1 MCDLYVW
8 KASEWKMSNE
18 RWNFCVY
25 CRYILC
31 FLLAAKEK
39 SGSPNGTR
47 LIRRRKDLRSESTEL
62 LLRTFLKK
70 ILKHWEH
77 DVLCRLYVSSV
88 EWFWTEV
95 PSSATLLSGEVTK
108 LSTKDTRASTSVCV
122 LMRRITSWKSLR
134 SFITTLRS
142 STAISEVWV
151 S

>member
-1 MCDLYVW
+1 MCDLFKLCLGEKVKPLVCVCFSQIHFVLLVSRQGKVRLTKWYSPYTQ
-8 KASEWKMSNE
+8 KE
-18 RWNFCVY
+18 RSKV
-25 CRYILC
+25 
-31 FLLAAKEK
+31 
-39 SGSPNGTR
+39 
-47 LIRRRKDLRSESTEL
+47 SESTEL
-62 LLRTFLKK
+62 LLRTFFKK

-95 PSSATLLSGEVTK
+95 PSSATLSSGGVTK
-108 LSTKDTRASTSVCV
+108 SSTKDTRASTSVCV
-122 LMRRITSWKSLR
+122 LMRRITSWRSLR